1 MALIRNIRTSNLMDA
16 CHCRVPNLN
25 VKPQQQGRGTC
36 MEDRSNAIPTRT
48 QLPGPIVI
56 ALAFMDQGHIAKCC
70 CHVHNL
76 AIDLKRA
83 KTFHQKSCLLV
94 TAQQ

>member
-1 MALIRNIRTSNLMDA
+1 MKN
-16 CHCRVPNLN
+16 
-25 VKPQQQGRGTC
+25 
-36 MEDRSNAIPTRT
+36 RSNEIPTRT

-56 ALAFMDQGHIAKCC
+56 ALAFMDQGHIAKRC

-83 KTFHQKSCLLV
+83 KTFHKKSYFLV
-94 TAQQ
+94 TAQ